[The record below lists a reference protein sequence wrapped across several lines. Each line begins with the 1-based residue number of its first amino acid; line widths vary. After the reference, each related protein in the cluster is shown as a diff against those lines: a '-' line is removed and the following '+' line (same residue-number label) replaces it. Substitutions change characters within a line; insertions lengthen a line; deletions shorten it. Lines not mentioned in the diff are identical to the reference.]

1 MENIYF
7 FIIIIFLAGFT
18 QGFSG
23 FGSMLIS
30 LPLLTLFLEV
40 KTVIP
45 VVSLFGLCINII
57 LFIQI
62 REHIQWGRVK
72 VLLLSSIPGLLCG
85 VYILRSVRSDALE
98 LVIGV
103 LIILFPIYLLITGTK
118 ERTISNGWG
127 WFFGFCS
134 GILGGSIGANG
145 PPVIIYTSL
154 QPWGKYRMK
163 STLVAFFLVSG
174 VGISSLHAANHF
186 ITTRVLNLFL
196 TGLPSLVVGVLAGSY
211 LFGKF
216 EARIYRNILSVLLIF
231 LGCFM
236 VLKIIL

>member
-30 LPLLTLFLEV
+30 LPLLTMFLEV

-45 VVSLFGLCINII
+45 LISLFGLCINTI

-72 VLLLSSIPGLLCG
+72 VLVVSSIPGLLCG
-85 VYILRSVRSDALE
+85 IYILRSVRSNALE
-98 LVIGV
+98 LIIGI
-103 LIILFPIYLLITGTK
+103 LIILFPIYLLKTGTK
-118 ERTISNGWG
+118 ERTISSSWA
-127 WFFGFCS
+127 WFFGFFS

-186 ITTRVLNLFL
+186 ITTKVLNLFL
-196 TGLPSLVVGVLAGSY
+196 TGLPSLVFGVLAGSY

-216 EARIYRNILSVLLIF
+216 DSGVYRNVLSILLIS

-236 VLKIIL
+236 VLKILL